1 MNPLLKGKAEPHG
14 QEPVAPAA
22 RRSPPKLEPSRAKA
36 SDFAKA
42 SPDRSDDIRIPPRTG
57 NRGLLRRRV
66 IAVTGGASGIGLA
79 VCRRFGREGAR
90 VALIDMNGEEA
101 SRQVKALHGAGVEA
115 RAFTCDVSRE
125 EECSET
131 IQAVIDTYGG
141 IDILVNNAGLTQRSA
156 FVDTQTAVYKKVMEV
171 NFFGALYCTKAAI
184 KSLIERQGVVVVT
197 SSHAGYA
204 PLLGRTAYSASKH
217 ALHGLFE
224 SLRTEVKDMGVHVMM
239 LCPGFT
245 RTNLQE
251 RALDGDGSITRHPQS
266 KVGAEDTPEHVAE
279 ALFLGVMKRKRILIL
294 TPIGKI
300 TYWLSRLAP
309 GLYEKIMAKKLK
321 QELIRQP

>member
-1 MNPLLKGKAEPHG
+1 MDLLLKGKAEPHG
-14 QEPVAPAA
+14 QEPVAPAV
-22 RRSPPKLEPSRAKA
+22 RRSPPKLEPSCAKA
-36 SDFAKA
+36 
-42 SPDRSDDIRIPPRTG
+42 PDDIRIPPRTG

-101 SRQVKALHGAGVEA
+101 SLQVKALEESGIEA
-115 RAFTCDVSRE
+115 KAFPCDVSRE
-125 EECSET
+125 EESLRT
-131 IQAVIDTYGG
+131 IQAVIDAYGG

-156 FVDTQTAVYKKVMEV
+156 FVDTQTAVYKKVMDV

-184 KSLIERQGVVVVT
+184 KSLIERRGVIVVT

-224 SLRTEVKDMGVHVMM
+224 SLRTEVKDLGVHVMM

-251 RALDGDGSITRHPQS
+251 RALDGDGSITRHPRS

-279 ALFLGVMKRKRILIL
+279 AVFQGVIKRKRLLVL
-294 TPIGKI
+294 TPTGKM

-309 GLYEKIMAKKLK
+309 GLYEKIMSDQLK
-321 QELIRQP
+321 RELIR

>member
-1 MNPLLKGKAEPHG
+1 MNPLLEGK
-14 QEPVAPAA
+14 
-22 RRSPPKLEPSRAKA
+22 
-36 SDFAKA
+36 
-42 SPDRSDDIRIPPRTG
+42 
-57 NRGLLRRRV
+57 V

-79 VCRRFGREGAR
+79 ICRRFGREGAR
-90 VALIDMNGEEA
+90 VAVIDMNGEEA
-101 SRQVKALHGAGVEA
+101 SRQAQALQGSGIEA
-115 RAFTCDVSRE
+115 KAFTCDVSRE
-125 EECSET
+125 EECSQT
-131 IQAVIDTYGG
+131 IQAVIDVYGG

-156 FVDTQTAVYKKVMEV
+156 FVDTQTAVYRKIMDV

-184 KSLIERQGVVVVT
+184 KSLIERRGVIVVT

-224 SLRTEVKDMGVHVMM
+224 SLRTEVKDAGVHVLM

-245 RTNLQE
+245 RTNLQD
-251 RALDGDGSITRHPQS
+251 RALDGDGSITRHPRS

-279 ALFLGVMKRKRILIL
+279 AVFQGVIKRKRMLIL
-294 TPIGKI
+294 TPTGKM

-309 GLYEKIMAKKLK
+309 GLYEKIMADKLK
-321 QELIRQP
+321 QELIRLP

>member
-1 MNPLLKGKAEPHG
+1 MSSLLEGK
-14 QEPVAPAA
+14 
-22 RRSPPKLEPSRAKA
+22 
-36 SDFAKA
+36 
-42 SPDRSDDIRIPPRTG
+42 
-57 NRGLLRRRV
+57 V

-79 VCRRFGREGAR
+79 ICRRFGREGAR
-90 VALIDMNGEEA
+90 VAVIDMNGEEA
-101 SRQVKALHGAGVEA
+101 SRQVKALKESSIEA
-115 RAFTCDVSRE
+115 TAFTCDVSRE
-125 EECSET
+125 EECFQT
-131 IQAVIDTYGG
+131 IQAVIDAYGG

-156 FVDTQTAVYKKVMEV
+156 FVDTQTAVYRKIMDV

-184 KSLIERQGVVVVT
+184 RSLIERQGVIVVT

-224 SLRTEVKDMGVHVMM
+224 SLRTEVKDMGIHVMM

-251 RALDGDGSITRHPQS
+251 RALDGDGSITRHPRS
-266 KVGAEDTPEHVAE
+266 KVGAEDTPEHVAD
-279 ALFLGVMKRKRILIL
+279 AVFQGVMKRKRMLIL
-294 TPIGKI
+294 TPTGKM

-309 GLYEKIMAKKLK
+309 GLYEKIMANQLK
-321 QELIRQP
+321 QELMRQP

>member
-1 MNPLLKGKAEPHG
+1 MSLLLKGKA
-14 QEPVAPAA
+14 
-22 RRSPPKLEPSRAKA
+22 
-36 SDFAKA
+36 
-42 SPDRSDDIRIPPRTG
+42 
-57 NRGLLRRRV
+57 

-79 VCRRFGREGAR
+79 ICRRFGSEGCR
-90 VALIDMNGEEA
+90 VAVIDMNGDEA
-101 SRQVKALHGAGVEA
+101 SRQAQALRESGVEA
-115 RAFTCDVSRE
+115 TAFTCDVGRE
-125 EECSET
+125 EECLRA
-131 IQAVIDTYGG
+131 IQAVMDGYGG

-156 FVDTQTAVYKKVMEV
+156 FVDTQTAVYRKIMDV

-184 KSLIERQGVVVVT
+184 RSLIERQGVIVVT

-224 SLRTEVKDMGVHVMM
+224 SLRTEVKNRGVHVMM

-245 RTNLQE
+245 RTNLQD

-279 ALFLGVMKRKRILIL
+279 AVFRGVIKRKRMLIL
-294 TPIGKI
+294 TPTGKM

-309 GLYEKIMAKKLK
+309 GLYEKIMANKLK
-321 QELIRQP
+321 QELIRPP

>member
-1 MNPLLKGKAEPHG
+1 MIPWVKGK
-14 QEPVAPAA
+14 
-22 RRSPPKLEPSRAKA
+22 
-36 SDFAKA
+36 
-42 SPDRSDDIRIPPRTG
+42 
-57 NRGLLRRRV
+57 V

-79 VCRRFGREGAR
+79 ICRRFGREGAR
-90 VALIDMNGEEA
+90 VAVIDMNGEEA
-101 SRQVKALHGAGVEA
+101 SRQAKALKESGVEA
-115 RAFTCDVSRE
+115 KAFACDVSRE
-125 EECSET
+125 EECSKT
-131 IQAVIDTYGG
+131 IQAVIDAYGG
-141 IDILVNNAGLTQRSA
+141 IDILVNNAGVTQRSA
-156 FVDTQTAVYKKVMEV
+156 FVETQTAVYKKVMDV

-184 KSLIERQGVVVVT
+184 KTLIERRGVIVVT

-204 PLLGRTAYSASKH
+204 PLLGRTGYSASKH

-224 SLRTEVKDMGVHVMM
+224 SLRTEVKDQGVHVMM

-251 RALDGDGSITRHPQS
+251 RALDGDGSIARHPRS

-279 ALFLGVMKRKRILIL
+279 AVLCGVLKRKRMLVL
-294 TPIGKI
+294 TPTGKM

-309 GLYEKIMAKKLK
+309 GLYEKIMANQLK

>member
-1 MNPLLKGKAEPHG
+1 MSFSLKDK
-14 QEPVAPAA
+14 
-22 RRSPPKLEPSRAKA
+22 
-36 SDFAKA
+36 
-42 SPDRSDDIRIPPRTG
+42 
-57 NRGLLRRRV
+57 V

-79 VCRRFGREGAR
+79 ICKRFGREGCQ
-90 VALIDMNGEEA
+90 VAVIDMNGEEA
-101 SRQVKALHGAGVEA
+101 SRQAKALKASGVEA
-115 RAFTCDVSRE
+115 TPFTCDVSRE
-125 EECSET
+125 EECQQT
-131 IQAVIDTYGG
+131 IQAVINAYGG

-156 FVDTQTAVYKKVMEV
+156 FVDTQTAVYQKVMSV

-184 KSLIERQGVVVVT
+184 KSLIERRGVIVVT

-224 SLRTEVKDMGVHVMM
+224 SLRTEVKDAGVHVLM

-245 RTNLQE
+245 RTNLQD
-251 RALDGDGSITRHPQS
+251 RALDGDGSITRHPRS

-279 ALFLGVMKRKRILIL
+279 AVFQGVMRRKRMLVL
-294 TPIGKI
+294 TPTGKM

-309 GLYEKIMAKKLK
+309 GLYEKIMANRLK
-321 QELIRQP
+321 HELIRQP